1 MFKSLI
7 QSRPRHDSKVILLQN
22 VFSSSS
28 HVYTGIA
35 MLEQFL
41 ISSNMLHNM
50 RLKNLIDISG
60 SCQTIVYG
68 LSGPIFWRKK
78 KPTGQVKTFWI
89 NQNHPIIWFL
99 AFPRSLLLQHN
110 RHNTVLLACAI
121 LYFYYQRSKWNNWF
135 RQRRRC
141 SLFID
146 DANSVDL

>member
-1 MFKSLI
+1 MTLKLFCSKMSLVALVMCT
-7 QSRPRHDSKVILLQN
+7 RALLCWN
-22 VFSSSS
+22 SFW
-28 HVYTGIA
+28 YRAICCTIWGWRTW
-35 MLEQFL
+35 L
-41 ISSNMLHNM
+41 IYRAAVKL
-50 RLKNLIDISG
+50 
-60 SCQTIVYG
+60 
-68 LSGPIFWRKK
+68 LSMVCLDQYFEEKK
-78 KPTGQVKTFWI
+78 TTGQVKTFWI

-135 RQRRRC
+135 RQRRKC

>member
-28 HVYTGIA
+28 HVCIGIA
-35 MLEQFL
+35 MPGTCSDVEQYVAL
-41 ISSNMLHNM
+41 YEVEELDWHIGQLSHY
-50 RLKNLIDISG
+50 
-60 SCQTIVYG
+60 CVY
-68 LSGPIFWRKK
+68 LDQYFEEKTTWH
-78 KPTGQVKTFWI
+78 VKTLKSM
-89 NQNHPIIWFL
+89 NQYHPIIWFL
-99 AFPRSLLLQHN
+99 ALPRSLLQQHN
-110 RHNTVLLACAI
+110 RNNTVLFECAI
-121 LYFYYQRSKWNNWF
+121 LSFYYQQSKWNNGF

>member
-41 ISSNMLHNM
+41 ISSKMLHNM

-60 SCQTIVYG
+60 SCQTIVFG
-68 LSGPIFWRKK
+68 LPGPIFWRKK
-78 KPTGQVKTFWI
+78 TTGQVKTFWI
-89 NQNHPIIWFL
+89 NQYLPIIWFL
-99 AFPRSLLLQHN
+99 ALPRSLLLQHN
-110 RHNTVLLACAI
+110 RHYTVLLACAI
-121 LYFYYQRSKWNNWF
+121 LSFYYQRSKWNNWF
-135 RQRRRC
+135 RQRRRY